1 MTQPVSVVDRFV
13 AGLRNNRLTG
23 ALIIVGIVVIAL
35 ASFTEALTKIVA
47 LLPEFRETNIAGR
60 WQSDVLTD
68 AGTKFKYTYSFDL
81 KTDGARLYGSV
92 TRVTPSCN
100 KSKAG
105 ACSGFGDPVAI
116 NEGKIERD
124 RISFIV
130 DFGEIPGSVPWTFV
144 RSKKTFRGVVDSST
158 GHFTV
163 QDDQNSPSVDFNAA
177 HVSNVAIDT
186 RSSQ

>member
-92 TRVTPSCN
+92 TREHLPAISQRRGRVVASAIPLRSTR
-100 KSKAG
+100 ARL
-105 ACSGFGDPVAI
+105 SGT
-116 NEGKIERD
+116 E
-124 RISFIV
+124 
-130 DFGEIPGSVPWTFV
+130 
-144 RSKKTFRGVVDSST
+144 
-158 GHFTV
+158 
-163 QDDQNSPSVDFNAA
+163 SPSSWTSAKFPDRPPGLSLGPRKRFV
-177 HVSNVAIDT
+177 V
-186 RSSQ
+186 